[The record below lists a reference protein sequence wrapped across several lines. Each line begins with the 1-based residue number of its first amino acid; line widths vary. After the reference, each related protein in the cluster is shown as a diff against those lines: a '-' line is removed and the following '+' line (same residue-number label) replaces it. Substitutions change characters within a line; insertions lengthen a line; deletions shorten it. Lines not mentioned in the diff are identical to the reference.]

1 MPFVYLI
8 LLIIALIKWLL
19 PYIIIGIVSYVVLVL
34 LVHLFKKVKETK
46 KEFGVHK
53 NENEFS
59 KQQIYSTNS
68 FTISQ
73 IIAGLL
79 NHAIQQEKA
88 ENEKMLSN
96 LQIRAREQ
104 ARILHNNG
112 QFEEEIEFIKKE
124 MESCD
129 LNGSYYR
136 YWDSLLRTRITE
148 NEKQRESCM
157 RSSLIPQMMAGLLSH
172 AIKQEKVENEKN
184 LLNLQIRAREQAHI
198 LHNNGQIEEEIE
210 FIKKE
215 MESCDL
221 AGSYYRYW
229 GVMLKTRITENEKQ
243 KESCMRSSLIS
254 QMMAGLLNHAI
265 QQAKRKEEFYGV
277 SFEHGLLLTDIQE
290 VSDKISTIGN
300 DMSEYPIG
308 NFLSSEIGNDNSIEK
323 VPYWKHTY
331 VYSVDYLQTA
341 NQQQKQFYNYFKE
354 EFLNGH
360 YLDIEDNLNYAFI
373 LMFDLVEDCKK
384 HKDVD
389 LLKSQLSMLAENY
402 PRTAAYTSKTLLN
415 AIITLNKEK
424 SESALKFYDKSR
436 GQLCRWVAPG
446 EGVEVQGFKLMRGNF
461 YIGECFLLP
470 NNIIEINRDCW
481 SGYKYSYI
489 YGPVLIPNLP
499 IANKEEQNCAF
510 CSYQNM
516 TPSIRY
522 EYLMWLS
529 GKKEPQDV
537 PIEVLL
543 FYLYGCEIRMFVDPE
558 TNSTE
563 RKIMVDN
570 ILQIYKSMVQSQH
583 NFEQFLLDKF
593 GDFIAYSI
601 IKFFRTEI
609 ESFNIKSIL
618 KRNYTYRDCF
628 ISQVIANKETLSP
641 EDVFDISYKV
651 YDIEKYVPSAYLTA
665 AKRLYINKL
674 SKYDNIRIDKSVGY
688 ITQSINY
695 NNYNCNFYSEEIELP
710 YTIESIPTGFYNV
723 NSAVY
728 DCYWDID
735 STFHLYNREREYSG
749 GKETV
754 MAILLL
760 PQEVELKDISAI
772 QKVIAS
778 IKREMRSNQY
788 LIKPIDWI
796 LELFEFKRQNAKN
809 IYQSYID
816 SIISGLKR
824 MGYGIVPNYE
834 IDIKRFNF
842 GDICVIYKNEEM
854 HLIKRTSKY
863 EIIELFIKLASYIV
877 LMDKVLDE
885 DLDFL
890 ERQVLFYN
898 DTAVNLRHLVA
909 SIRWRFSSKKRPSI
923 DKQIRNAIEALTN
936 EQCTLMGNALIRLAC
951 VDGDVHPKRIDGLK
965 KILPLLGIEIN
976 NIHSQIHRI
985 LTDGEGFATIE
996 KKSGAVEFVI
1006 GTEIEKGNNQIDTNI
1021 ILNSEKLHIF
1031 EQQTK
1036 NAQELLSE
1044 IFVDEDIPTSQNTI
1058 DNTATDKWKDVLTLL
1073 LSKEKWEREEIENR
1087 CQEMGLMLGAVLEQ
1101 INDFAYDKVDDVVV
1115 EDDGEYLYVT
1125 LDYKENLI

>member
-1 MPFVYLI
+1 MIIYILSFVGINYKIVVSLNIKLDNKMPFIYL
-8 LLIIALIKWLL
+8 LLLLVMLIKWLL
-19 PYIIIGIVSYVVLVL
+19 PYMVISIVIVL
-34 LVHLFKKVKETK
+34 LVLFYNRLKSPNTNISEERPQNDVSKINIANDTFNNNFDEINSEQQNEKVQDSFIETIDNCNSENICCETNVDEDKMKEQL
-46 KEFGVHK
+46 VH
-53 NENEFS
+53 S
-59 KQQIYSTNS
+59 ST
-68 FTISQ
+68 IAQ
-73 IIAGLL
+73 IIQGVL
-79 NHAIQQEKA
+79 NHSIQREEDNLYK
-88 ENEKMLSN
+88 KRLK
-96 LQIRAREQ
+96 LQILSREQ
-104 ARILHNNG
+104 ARLLHKNG
-112 QFEEEIEFIKKE
+112 QFNKEIDFIKKE

-129 LNGSYYR
+129 PDSSVYR
-136 YWDSLLRTRITE
+136 YWSVLLRKR
-148 NEKQRESCM
+148 M
-157 RSSLIPQMMAGLLSH
+157 
-172 AIKQEKVENEKN
+172 
-184 LLNLQIRAREQAHI
+184 
-198 LHNNGQIEEEIE
+198 IEYE
-210 FIKKE
+210 
-215 MESCDL
+215 
-221 AGSYYRYW
+221 
-229 GVMLKTRITENEKQ
+229 EKQ
-243 KESCMRSSLIS
+243 KSNMHSLLVS
-254 QMMAGLLNHAI
+254 QIIFGLLNHAT
-265 QQAKRKEEFYGV
+265 QQEKDKELSAEDYIKE
-277 SFEHGLLLTDIQE
+277 SLYSSNIKTTE
-290 VSDKISTIGN
+290 DKNNLMDSIDN
-300 DMSEYPIG
+300 NMFEYPTQDSYEYETENNNHQI
-308 NFLSSEIGNDNSIEK
+308 IK
-323 VPYWKHTY
+323 VPYWKHAY
-331 VYSVDYLQTA
+331 VYSADFLQTA
-341 NQQQKQFYNYFKE
+341 NLQQRQFYNYFKE
-354 EFLNGH
+354 EFIKGH
-360 YLDIEDNLNYAFI
+360 YLNIEENLNYAFI
-373 LMFDLVEDCKK
+373 LMFDLTEDYKK
-384 HKDVD
+384 HKNYN

-402 PRTAAYTSKTLLN
+402 PRTAVYTSKTLLDAN
-415 AIITLNKEK
+415 IALNKED
-424 SESALKFYDKSR
+424 SENALKFYDKSR
-436 GQLCRWVAPG
+436 GQLCRWVTPG
-446 EGVEVQGFKLMRGNF
+446 ESVEVQDFKLIRGNF

-470 NNIIEINRDCW
+470 NNIIKINRNYW

-489 YGPVLIPNLP
+489 YGPVLIPNLL
-499 IANKEEQNCAF
+499 IANKKEQTIAF

-543 FYLYGCEIRMFVDPE
+543 FYLYGCEIRMFIDPE

-563 RKIMVDN
+563 RKIMIDN

-674 SKYDNIRIDKSVGY
+674 SKYDNIRIDKSVGC
-688 ITQSINY
+688 ITQSIDY
-695 NNYNCNFYSEEIELP
+695 NSYNCNFYTEEIELP

-728 DCYWDID
+728 DCYWNID
-735 STFHLYNREREYSG
+735 STFHLYNREQEYSG

-772 QKVIAS
+772 QEVIAS
-778 IKREMRSNQY
+778 IEKEMCSNQY

-816 SIISGLKR
+816 SIINGLKR

-834 IDIKRFNF
+834 VDIKRFNF
-842 GDICVIYKNEEM
+842 GDICVLYKNEEM

-863 EIIELFIKLASYIV
+863 EIIELFIKLASYII

-890 ERQVLFYN
+890 EQQVLYYN
-898 DTAVNLRHLVA
+898 DTAGNLLHLLA
-909 SIRWRFSSKKRPSI
+909 SIRWRFSQKKRQI
-923 DKQIRNAIEALTN
+923 DKQIRSAIVDLTD
-936 EQCTLMGNALIRLAC
+936 EQRTFMGNALIRLAC
-951 VDGDVHPKRIDGLK
+951 VDGDVHPKRVDGLK
-965 KILPLLGIEIN
+965 KILPLLGIEVN

-996 KKSGAVEFVI
+996 KKSDTVEFAI
-1006 GTEIEKGNNQIDTNI
+1006 DTEIGKEKNHINTNI

-1044 IFVDEDIPTSQNTI
+1044 IFVDDDIPASRNTM
-1058 DNTATDKWKDVLTLL
+1058 DNSARDKWKDVLTLL
-1073 LSKEKWEREEIENR
+1073 LSKEKWEREEIENK

-1115 EDDGEYLYVT
+1115 EDDGKYLYVT
-1125 LDYKENLI
+1125 LDYKEKLI

>member
-360 YLDIEDNLNYAFI
+360 YLDIEVTI
-373 LMFDLVEDCKK
+373 LF
-384 HKDVD
+384 
-389 LLKSQLSMLAENY
+389 
-402 PRTAAYTSKTLLN
+402 
-415 AIITLNKEK
+415 
-424 SESALKFYDKSR
+424 SAL
-436 GQLCRWVAPG
+436 
-446 EGVEVQGFKLMRGNF
+446 
-461 YIGECFLLP
+461 
-470 NNIIEINRDCW
+470 
-481 SGYKYSYI
+481 
-489 YGPVLIPNLP
+489 
-499 IANKEEQNCAF
+499 
-510 CSYQNM
+510 
-516 TPSIRY
+516 T
-522 EYLMWLS
+522 
-529 GKKEPQDV
+529 
-537 PIEVLL
+537 
-543 FYLYGCEIRMFVDPE
+543 RMFP
-558 TNSTE
+558 
-563 RKIMVDN
+563 K
-570 ILQIYKSMVQSQH
+570 
-583 NFEQFLLDKF
+583 
-593 GDFIAYSI
+593 
-601 IKFFRTEI
+601 
-609 ESFNIKSIL
+609 
-618 KRNYTYRDCF
+618 
-628 ISQVIANKETLSP
+628 
-641 EDVFDISYKV
+641 
-651 YDIEKYVPSAYLTA
+651 
-665 AKRLYINKL
+665 
-674 SKYDNIRIDKSVGY
+674 
-688 ITQSINY
+688 
-695 NNYNCNFYSEEIELP
+695 
-710 YTIESIPTGFYNV
+710 PT
-723 NSAVY
+723 
-728 DCYWDID
+728 
-735 STFHLYNREREYSG
+735 
-749 GKETV
+749 
-754 MAILLL
+754 
-760 PQEVELKDISAI
+760 
-772 QKVIAS
+772 
-778 IKREMRSNQY
+778 
-788 LIKPIDWI
+788 
-796 LELFEFKRQNAKN
+796 
-809 IYQSYID
+809 
-816 SIISGLKR
+816 
-824 MGYGIVPNYE
+824 
-834 IDIKRFNF
+834 
-842 GDICVIYKNEEM
+842 
-854 HLIKRTSKY
+854 
-863 EIIELFIKLASYIV
+863 
-877 LMDKVLDE
+877 
-885 DLDFL
+885 
-890 ERQVLFYN
+890 
-898 DTAVNLRHLVA
+898 
-909 SIRWRFSSKKRPSI
+909 
-923 DKQIRNAIEALTN
+923 
-936 EQCTLMGNALIRLAC
+936 
-951 VDGDVHPKRIDGLK
+951 
-965 KILPLLGIEIN
+965 
-976 NIHSQIHRI
+976 
-985 LTDGEGFATIE
+985 FA
-996 KKSGAVEFVI
+996 
-1006 GTEIEKGNNQIDTNI
+1006 
-1021 ILNSEKLHIF
+1021 
-1031 EQQTK
+1031 
-1036 NAQELLSE
+1036 
-1044 IFVDEDIPTSQNTI
+1044 P
-1058 DNTATDKWKDVLTLL
+1058 
-1073 LSKEKWEREEIENR
+1073 
-1087 CQEMGLMLGAVLEQ
+1087 
-1101 INDFAYDKVDDVVV
+1101 
-1115 EDDGEYLYVT
+1115 
-1125 LDYKENLI
+1125 